1 MFIHDGSSDVALRWR
16 GARIVSLT
24 TARACDTVCLPA
36 YLAPPLLSRGNTAS
50 PPRGLGSWGK
60 MVSAPA
66 RARSRRR
73 PCPSQFCKSRHGGG
87 SGSVEG
93 TSHAGDAHRSS
104 TSCRGFFDINND
116 SPARKTAPDD
126 SSLSCYA
133 TLRRTGPAP
142 WHLASRLSAAG
153 ARGGH
158 MPTMTGCSFRVSL
171 SNGARA

>member
-1 MFIHDGSSDVALRWR
+1 MRSYCRLSVIKARRMSPLRVMPCRYRSR
-16 GARIVSLT
+16 GPVRVTRCVCVL
-24 TARACDTVCLPA
+24 ACV
-36 YLAPPLLSRGNTAS
+36 APPLPSRGKTA
-50 PPRGLGSWGK
+50 
-60 MVSAPA
+60 SAPA

-87 SGSVEG
+87 PGSVEG